1 MSWDRRMRLLQAAAE
16 ALRDHRLRSFLA
28 SLGLLVGVAAV
39 VVMVGVGEGTRN
51 QVLERLT
58 ALGTNV
64 ITVRSAKRAFSGL
77 RSRTTSEVHSLEPA
91 DADALGRLE
100 GAEGAAPLEMR
111 LMRITG
117 PAGTTDSVVLA
128 STPDIFVLEGQALAE
143 GRFFNEREEKG
154 RRRVAVVG
162 RTLREHL
169 AGEKS
174 LVGRT
179 VDIRKQPFLIV
190 GELQPK
196 GLDANGNDLDD
207 RLYLPLRTA
216 QSRLLGGQRYVG
228 LIVVRAKNEG
238 AAGALTEQVAQLLRQ
253 RHRLRPGQEDDFRI
267 QTQEETIKTRE
278 ESSRLFTAT
287 ITGVAAVSLLVAGV
301 GIMAVMLIA
310 VKERTPEIGLRR
322 AVGARRRDV
331 LLQFLAEA
339 SALGLLGGGG
349 GAVLGLLV
357 AALVREISFL
367 EFDLP
372 WPQALGAT
380 ALSIAIALAFGLA
393 PARKAANLM
402 PVEALRES

>member
-1 MSWDRRMRLLQAAAE
+1 MSWDRRMRLLLAAAE

-77 RSRTTSEVHSLEPA
+77 RSRTTSEVQSLEPA

-331 LLQFLAEA
+331 LLQFLTEA

-357 AALVREISFL
+357 AALVRELSAL

>member
-1 MSWDRRMRLLQAAAE
+1 MRLLLTAGE

-39 VVMVGVGEGTRN
+39 VVMVAVGEGTRH

-64 ITVRSAKRAFSGL
+64 LTVRSAKRAFSGL
-77 RSRTTSEVHSLEPA
+77 RSRTTGEVQSLQPA

-100 GAEGAAPLEMR
+100 GVEGAAPLEMR
-111 LMRITG
+111 LMRIAG
-117 PAGTTDSVVLA
+117 PEGTTDALVLA
-128 STPDIFVLEGQALAE
+128 APPDIFALEDQALAE
-143 GRFFNEREEKG
+143 GRFFNAREEKG

-162 RTLREHL
+162 RSLRQHL

-179 VDIRKQPFLIV
+179 VEIRKQPFLVV
-190 GELQPK
+190 GELIPK
-196 GLDANGNDLDD
+196 GLDANGNDLDE
-207 RLYLPLRTA
+207 RLYIPLRTV

-228 LIVVRAKNEG
+228 LIVVRALNQNAVG
-238 AAGALTEQVAQLLRQ
+238 PLTENIAQLLRQ
-253 RHRLRPGQEDDFRI
+253 RHRLRPGQKEDFSI
-267 QTQEETIKTRE
+267 QTQEETIRARE
-278 ESSRLFTAT
+278 ESSRLFTAA

-331 LLQFLAEA
+331 LVQFLTEA
-339 SALGLLGGGG
+339 LVLGLAGGGG
-349 GAVLGLLV
+349 GAVLGLIL
-357 AALVREISFL
+357 ALLVRRLSSL
-367 EFDLP
+367 DFDLP
-372 WPQALGAT
+372 WPQALGST
-380 ALSIAIALAFGLA
+380 GLSMAIALAFGLA
-393 PARKAANLM
+393 PARKAANLT
-402 PVEALRES
+402 PVDALRE